1 MDASAPQPR
10 DLVYRIAHIFRR
22 DLDTLPGPERIDA
35 AVTIWGVV
43 LATPFAL
50 AGLVWQAL
58 STDWTVF
65 LHNWL
70 ALLVVAAFLV
80 ILNQLRF
87 YVIADLN
94 APGQYGNAAGTLE
107 GAAKWSAIF
116 IFGPAV
122 IWLDLLINTSL
133 LLLNRQ
139 NWQTPSLRWA
149 LARDTLFTTT
159 AVVLFTR
166 IAVALYENWGG
177 VFPLPGL
184 SIHTF
189 LLGLGT
195 VSIHLLLNV
204 TLLITGYLG
213 YAMWA
218 MQRTLT
224 NNLFNMLPRLLA
236 LGLGIP
242 FVANLFSVP
251 LAGIYVLG
259 GWFSYMAFKVSL
271 LLVGLLANRMSQTNE
286 DSRMQSVQ
294 LEKLEALGRA
304 VISGPPDASTL
315 PELLATHAPAMFT
328 FARFGIWVGDETL
341 MAQPSTWEAEKQ
353 EAVRKWVN
361 TQKSASSFTAKDPLP
376 WSDTHQPH
384 LPIIIAPIL
393 DSETGETIGGAYVEL
408 ASLGQEWNRK
418 NIQRLLPSL
427 QGLGA
432 QVAAAL
438 QQARVYKQTLAIQK
452 TRNELEVARQI
463 QTSFLPHEIQPVPG
477 WDIAASLEPARE
489 MAGDFYDIIPLSNGR
504 LGLLIGDVA
513 DKGVGPALYMAL
525 TRTLV
530 RTYASQYELEPEQ
543 VMKAANIRILQDAG
557 DTIFVTAFY
566 GVLDTNTGK
575 LLYVNAGH
583 NPPWILPEGNAEL
596 QSLRNTGMALGVDEM
611 VEWKRGEVTLAPGSL
626 LFLYT
631 DGATDAQ
638 NMAED
643 FFGMEQL
650 EQIVRVNFGNPSE
663 QQRSRL
669 VEQIGQF
676 CGNAARFDDITLMFA
691 QRNK

>member
-1 MDASAPQPR
+1 MDASTPQSK
-10 DLVYRIAHIFRR
+10 DIVHRIARLFRR
-22 DLDTLPGPERIDA
+22 DLDTMPGPERFDA

-43 LATPFAL
+43 LATPLAL
-50 AGLVWQAL
+50 TGLIWLAL

-65 LHNWL
+65 LSNWL
-70 ALLVVAAFLV
+70 VLFVVAIFLI
-80 ILNQLRF
+80 ILNRLRF
-87 YVIADLN
+87 YVIAALN
-94 APGQYGNAAGTLE
+94 TPGQYGNAAGTLE
-107 GAAKWSAIF
+107 GAAKWSALF

-122 IWLDLLINTSL
+122 IWIDLLINIAL
-133 LLLNRQ
+133 LLFNRQ

-149 LARDTLFTTT
+149 LARDTAFTTT
-159 AVVLFTR
+159 TVVLFTQ
-166 IAVALYENWGG
+166 IALALYENWGG
-177 VFPLPGL
+177 TFPLPGM
-184 SIHTF
+184 SFHTL
-189 LLGLGT
+189 LLGLGSI
-195 VSIHLLLNV
+195 SIHLILNIS
-204 TLLITGYLG
+204 LIITGYLG
-213 YAMWA
+213 YTLWA
-218 MQRTLT
+218 MRRTLS
-224 NNLFNMLPRLLA
+224 NNLFGMLPRLLA

-242 FVANLFSVP
+242 FIASLFSIP
-251 LAGIYVLG
+251 LAGIYVQG
-259 GWFSYMAFKVSL
+259 GWFSYLAFLVAL
-271 LLVGLLANRMSQTNE
+271 LLVSLLANRMSQANE

-304 VISGPPDASTL
+304 VISSPSDASTL
-315 PELLATHAPAMFT
+315 PELLSKHAPAMFT
-328 FARFGIWVGDETL
+328 FSNFGIWVGNEIL
-341 MAQPSTWEAEKQ
+341 MAEPPRWEIGEQ
-353 EAVRKWVN
+353 EAIRKWIG
-361 TQKSASSFTAKDPLP
+361 TQKTASSFTTQDPLP
-376 WSDTHQPH
+376 WVDIHQPH
-384 LPIIIAPIL
+384 LPVITAPIL
-393 DSETGETIGGAYVEL
+393 DSETGNTIGGAYVEL

-418 NIQRLLPSL
+418 NIQRQLPSL

-432 QVAAAL
+432 QVSAAL
-438 QQARVYKQTLAIQK
+438 QQARVYKQTLAILK

-530 RTYASQYELEPEQ
+530 RTYASQYELEPER

-566 GVLDTNTGK
+566 GVLDTTNGK

-583 NPPWILPEGNAEL
+583 NPPWILSSANAEIL
-596 QSLRNTGMALGVDEM
+596 SLRNTGMALGVDEV
-611 VEWKRGEVTLAPGSL
+611 VEWKRGETEIAPNSL

-638 NMAED
+638 NPAED
-643 FFGMEQL
+643 FLGVEQL
-650 EQIVRVNFGNPSE
+650 EQTIRSGFGETSDA
-663 QQRSRL
+663 QRNRL

-676 CGNAARFDDITLMFA
+676 SGDAVRFDDITLMFV
-691 QRNK
+691 QRR